1 MEIMRTPQMIIISP
15 KKCSQGKV
23 LIICG
28 PLEGKSFIFVY
39 FFLMLLDIPTELLE
53 TITDGHCFQC
63 ARFAQIQQRDQ
74 SLK

>member
-1 MEIMRTPQMIIISP
+1 MRTPQMIIISP
-15 KKCSQGKV
+15 NKCSQGKV

-28 PLEGKSFIFVY
+28 LLKGKSFIFVY

-53 TITDGHCFQC
+53 TITGGHCFQC
-63 ARFAQIQQRDQ
+63 ARFTKLQQREQ